1 MNNWIKLNGTRGNR
15 AKQKTTCRGVRSA
28 KPILMVMVLLPSSSV
43 MSTRPPPVSPL
54 GPIGCPQVSTDIIH
68 FLSKKLHYYKGDYD
82 TFVNV
87 RTELAKNQRRAYE
100 ASAAKKAH
108 MQEFI
113 DKFRSNAKRASL
125 VQSRI
130 KVRKRNRG
138 DKNKK
143 KLPSVL
149 LGSSRE
155 VTLVHGTRI
164 AVVWLILV
172 FIIYGDVFSFC
183 PSLSPSR
190 PLAPPLSFLSASH
203 THTKC

>member
-1 MNNWIKLNGTRGNR
+1 MHRLT
-15 AKQKTTCRGVRSA
+15 
-28 KPILMVMVLLPSSSV
+28 
-43 MSTRPPPVSPL
+43 
-54 GPIGCPQVSTDIIH
+54 QVSTDIIH

-130 KVRKRNRG
+130 KVTCGAGRG
-138 DKNKK
+138 G
-143 KLPSVL
+143 SV
-149 LGSSRE
+149 RCRMRR
-155 VTLVHGTRI
+155 H
-164 AVVWLILV
+164 
-172 FIIYGDVFSFC
+172 FSVSFQLRRMTEPC
-183 PSLSPSR
+183 DTVSYSPAAQKGGLC
-190 PLAPPLSFLSASH
+190 LASFVAARTS
-203 THTKC
+203 

>member
-1 MNNWIKLNGTRGNR
+1 MSTVC
-15 AKQKTTCRGVRSA
+15 T
-28 KPILMVMVLLPSSSV
+28 PLLPLLSLLARSIFFMVTPSPDTWPRLTPPDSSLQHPSIHLLR
-43 MSTRPPPVSPL
+43 TRA
-54 GPIGCPQVSTDIIH
+54 QVSTDIIH

-130 KVRKRNRG
+130 KVRFAVSE
-138 DKNKK
+138 
-143 KLPSVL
+143 KLGWLYS
-149 LGSSRE
+149 
-155 VTLVHGTRI
+155 LVRC
-164 AVVWLILV
+164 A
-172 FIIYGDVFSFC
+172 
-183 PSLSPSR
+183 
-190 PLAPPLSFLSASH
+190 H
-203 THTKC
+203 TT

>member
-1 MNNWIKLNGTRGNR
+1 M
-15 AKQKTTCRGVRSA
+15 
-28 KPILMVMVLLPSSSV
+28 
-43 MSTRPPPVSPL
+43 
-54 GPIGCPQVSTDIIH
+54 QVSTDIIH

-130 KVRKRNRG
+130 KVRHAAAP
-138 DKNKK
+138 
-143 KLPSVL
+143 L
-149 LGSSRE
+149 
-155 VTLVHGTRI
+155 TLVQ
-164 AVVWLILV
+164 
-172 FIIYGDVFSFC
+172 
-183 PSLSPSR
+183 
-190 PLAPPLSFLSASH
+190 
-203 THTKC
+203 

>member
-1 MNNWIKLNGTRGNR
+1 
-15 AKQKTTCRGVRSA
+15 
-28 KPILMVMVLLPSSSV
+28 
-43 MSTRPPPVSPL
+43 MSTDV
-54 GPIGCPQVSTDIIH
+54 IH

-130 KVRKRNRG
+130 KV
-138 DKNKK
+138 
-143 KLPSVL
+143 L
-149 LGSSRE
+149 
-155 VTLVHGTRI
+155 
-164 AVVWLILV
+164 
-172 FIIYGDVFSFC
+172 FIYGAIGCEVL
-183 PSLSPSR
+183 SLFRLRLRCNTEPCDSG
-190 PLAPPLSFLSASH
+190 LIIAPPYSKAALFTAAPRGQNNVNLRNAER
-203 THTKC
+203 TRNELAA